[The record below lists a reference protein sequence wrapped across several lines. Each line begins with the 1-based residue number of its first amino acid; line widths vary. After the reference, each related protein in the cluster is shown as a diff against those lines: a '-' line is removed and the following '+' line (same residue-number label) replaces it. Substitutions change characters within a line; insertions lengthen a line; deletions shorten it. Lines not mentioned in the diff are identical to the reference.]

1 MLTSKKIWKPS
12 TFRDLPISEYNK
24 ILVFSLWLDFM
35 VSQPIEFKKRFR
47 GLQTRIIDIF
57 HIIYFPLRFAMTLLF
72 GIPIVYFEKKSNKR
86 MEEKYK
92 NKAGDVTLQVDFF
105 YY

>member
-1 MLTSKKIWKPS
+1 
-12 TFRDLPISEYNK
+12 
-24 ILVFSLWLDFM
+24 M

-105 YY
+105 IIDWKNTFSKGITPQRYIDY